1 MLSKIIIFVTRHNLP
16 RFHRVSVPV
25 VNCFQKLLSSWH
37 DTTLLND
44 WIISL
49 VLWIAFKNYYLR
61 DTTQQTTE
69 NGKLQHGCELL
80 SKIIIFVTR
89 HNLIRFW
96 KAWSRVV
103 NCFQKLL
110 SSWHDTTPC
119 SIMPLSD
126 ALWIAFKNYYL
137 RDTTQRSVYLF
148 GRNACCELLSKII
161 IFVTRHN
168 LNVVTKANPLVV
180 NCFQK
185 LLSSWHDTTKV
196 SSKSSL
202 RLLWI
207 AFKNYYLRDT
217 TQPSR
222 CS

>member
-1 MLSKIIIFVTRHNLP
+1 MRIIAFKNYYLRDTTQPQLNEAERDHGCELLSKIIIFVTRHNIATAC
-16 RFHRVSVPV
+16 RFLFLV

-37 DTTLLND
+37 DTTFAFVLPLAER
-44 WIISL
+44 
-49 VLWIAFKNYYLR
+49 LWIAFKNYYLR
-61 DTTQQTTE
+61 DTTQPFNFDILPAE
-69 NGKLQHGCELL
+69 GCELL

-185 LLSSWHDTTKV
+185 LLSSWHDTT
-196 SSKSSL
+196 
-202 RLLWI
+202 
-207 AFKNYYLRDT
+207 
-217 TQPSR
+217 
-222 CS
+222 